1 VRGSVVAKPRAQ
13 LAWHLLSLDICH
25 SLYAEAD
32 ALGEKDLDIVAV
44 VRAIEQRAAA
54 LVVETA

>member
-1 VRGSVVAKPRAQ
+1 VASP
-13 LAWHLLSLDICH
+13 LLDICH

-44 VRAIEQRAAA
+44 VLAIEQRAAA